1 MGFPIG
7 PFTARDLTPEGNRQ
21 HLLVLA
27 LVQDRL
33 LCSTE
38 QGSLVFRTI
47 DQIQVEWH
55 YEEDRGWVDDAE
67 VLNAQTADR
76 HQEVS

>member
-7 PFTARDLTPEGNRQ
+7 PFTALDLVDGTRQ

-27 LVQDRL
+27 LLDNGKL
-33 LCSTE
+33 LVSTE
-38 QGSLVFRTI
+38 KGSLTYRSI

-67 VLNAQTADR
+67 ALNAQATDR
-76 HQEVS
+76 HQEVP